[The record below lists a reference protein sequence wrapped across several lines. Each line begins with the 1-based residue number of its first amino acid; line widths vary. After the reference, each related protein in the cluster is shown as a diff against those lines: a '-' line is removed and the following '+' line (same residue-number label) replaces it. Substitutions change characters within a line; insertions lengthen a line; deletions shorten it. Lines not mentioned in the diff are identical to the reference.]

1 MIVYET
7 DGEDNII
14 VSFTSDIRFP
24 DGFKNLTS
32 DDFKNDQK
40 RRLESLLRG
49 EDVFLVRLE

>member
-1 MIVYET
+1 MITYEN
-7 DGEDNII
+7 DDEDNII

-24 DGFKNLTS
+24 DGFKGLTS
-32 DDFKNDQK
+32 GELKTNQT